1 VESGERRGGGGR
13 RRCARGPARHP
24 PVTRAVDT
32 HPVSEATVDVAD
44 LRHHGGTEGDGADAP
59 LREDIRL
66 LGRVLGEVIG
76 EQSGDDVLALVEST
90 RVEAFRLR
98 RSEVDRVDVAARLTG
113 LDVRS
118 ANHVIRAFS
127 HFSLLA
133 NLAEDL
139 HHERRR
145 RFHRIEGSPPQK
157 GSLAATFE
165 LLDAEHLDADVVAR
179 ELAGAL
185 VSPVV
190 TAHPTEVRRRTIT
203 RVTRQITEL
212 IRRRDRSAPG
222 EADDPAWSA
231 ELERAVLTLWQ
242 TALLRLSRLRLADE
256 IDEALRYYELSLFE
270 VVPAI
275 NAELRRALRERWPS
289 AGLDRP
295 LLLPGSW
302 IGGDRDGNPFVTAEA
317 VRLASTRQAET
328 ALGHHLAELL
338 ALHDELSMSDR
349 LITPTPELAQLAEA
363 SGDDSPFRAD
373 EPYRR
378 ALYGV
383 HARLAATAQRVL
395 GSVPG
400 QAAHAVLEP
409 YATPDELLADLATI
423 DASLRTHGAGALADD
438 RLARLR
444 EAVEVFGF
452 HLAGLDVRQ
461 NSAVHEEVLAELLAW
476 AGVCPDYAALDEEQR
491 VELLVGELRMRRP
504 LVRPDAGLSDLAR
517 GELDVLFAAADQVRA
532 LGPEAIPNYVI
543 SMCESVSDVLEV
555 AVLLKEVGLLDPDRD
570 GGPVCSVGI
579 SPLFETIGDLQH
591 AAETMTAVLG
601 QPLYRALLAN
611 RGDVQEVMLGYSD
624 SNKDGGYLAA
634 NWALYRAE
642 LALVEVARREGIRLR
657 LFHGRGGTVG
667 RGGGP
672 SYDAIRAQPPGA
684 VAGALRITEQGE
696 VIAAKYAEPDRARR
710 NLEAMVA
717 ATLEASLLDVEGLGD
732 DAEPA
737 YALLDDLAAR
747 AQQAYR
753 ALVHETPGFVEWFR
767 AATPIRELAELNI
780 GSRPPS
786 RKAGDSIADLR
797 AIPWVFSWS
806 QARIMLP
813 GWYGTGS
820 ALESWVGG
828 SGERLAR
835 LQELHRR
842 WPFFRSILSN
852 MGMVLAK
859 TDLDLAARY
868 AELVP
873 DEQLRHRVF
882 DQLTAEHERSCRMLL
897 AVTGDDRLL
906 ADNPSL
912 ARSIRNRFPYLE
924 PLHHLQVEMLRRRRG
939 HEGQGGDDDE
949 LVRRN
954 IQLTINGIATALRNS
969 G

>member
-1 VESGERRGGGGR
+1 M
-13 RRCARGPARHP
+13 
-24 PVTRAVDT
+24 
-32 HPVSEATVDVAD
+32 SEATVDVAD
-44 LRHHGGTEGDGADAP
+44 LRHHGGESGDDADAP

-76 EQSGDDVLALVEST
+76 EQSGDDVLELVEAT
-90 RVEAFRLR
+90 RVEAFRVR
-98 RSEVDRVDVAARLTG
+98 RSEVDRAELADRLG
-113 LDVRS
+113 DLDIRS

-145 RFHRIEGSPPQK
+145 RFHRREGSPPQK
-157 GSLAATFE
+157 GSLAATFD
-165 LLDAEHLDADVVAR
+165 LLDAAGLDPDVVAR

-185 VSPVV
+185 VCPVV
-190 TAHPTEVRRRTIT
+190 TAHPTEVRRRTVF
-203 RVTRQITEL
+203 RVQRQVTEL
-212 IRRRDRSAPG
+212 IRRRDRSTPG
-222 EADDPAWSA
+222 EAEDPEWSA

-275 NAELRRALRERWPS
+275 NAELRRALRERWPG
-289 AGLDRP
+289 ADLLPRP
-295 LLLPGSW
+295 MLLPGSW
-302 IGGDRDGNPFVTAEA
+302 IGGDRDGNPFVTADA
-317 VRLASTRQAET
+317 VRRASTRQAET

-338 ALHDELSMSDR
+338 VLHDELSMSDR
-349 LITPTPELAQLAEA
+349 LVTPTPELYRLADA
-363 SGDDSPFRAD
+363 SRDDSRFRAD

-378 ALYGV
+378 ATYGV

-395 GSVPG
+395 GQVPG
-400 QAAHAVLEP
+400 PPPHADLEP
-409 YATPDELLADLATI
+409 YESPDELLADLATI
-423 DASLRTHGAGALADD
+423 DASLRSHGAGALADD

-444 EAVEVFGF
+444 EGVEVFGF
-452 HLAGLDVRQ
+452 HLCGLDMRQ
-461 NSAVHEEVLAELLAW
+461 NSAVHAEVLAELLAW
-476 AGVCPDYAALDEEQR
+476 AGVCPEYAALDEDAR
-491 VELLVGELRMRRP
+491 VALLVGELRMRRP
-504 LVRPDAGLSDLAR
+504 LVRPDAQLSDTAR
-517 GELDVLFAAADQVRA
+517 GELDVLTAAAEQVAA
-532 LGPEAIPNYVI
+532 LGPRAIPNYVI

-555 AVLLKEVGLLDPDRD
+555 AVLLKEVGLLDPGDASSPTHP
-570 GGPVCSVGI
+570 GPTCPVGI
-579 SPLFETIGDLQH
+579 SPLFETIEDLH
-591 AAETMTAVLG
+591 RAAETMTAVLG

-684 VAGALRITEQGE
+684 VSGALRITEQGE

-717 ATLEASLLDVEGLGD
+717 ATLEATLLDVEGLGD
-732 DAEPA
+732 AAEDA
-737 YALLDDLAAR
+737 YTLFDDLAERAR
-747 AQQAYR
+747 AAYR

-767 AATPIRELAELNI
+767 AATPIGELAELNI

-813 GWYGTGS
+813 GWYGTGT
-820 ALESWVGG
+820 ALESWVAGD
-828 SGERLAR
+828 EDRLAR
-835 LQELHRR
+835 LRELHER
-842 WPFFRSILSN
+842 WPFFRTMLSN

-859 TDLDLAARY
+859 TDLGLAARY

-873 DEQLRHRVF
+873 DEELRHRVF
-882 DQLTAEHERSCRMLL
+882 DQVTAEHERSCRMLL
-897 AVTGDDRLL
+897 AITGDDHLL

-939 HEGQGGDDDE
+939 GDDDE

>member
-1 VESGERRGGGGR
+1 M
-13 RRCARGPARHP
+13 
-24 PVTRAVDT
+24 
-32 HPVSEATVDVAD
+32 SEATVDVAD
-44 LRHHGGTEGDGADAP
+44 LRHHGAAEEDATDAP

-90 RVEAFRLR
+90 RVEAFRVR
-98 RSEVDRVDVAARLTG
+98 RSEVDRAELAGRLG
-113 LDVRS
+113 DLDVRS

-133 NLAEDL
+133 NLAEDI

-145 RFHRIEGSPPQK
+145 RFHRREGSPPQK
-157 GSLAATFE
+157 GSLAATFA
-165 LLDAEHLDADVVAR
+165 LLDAERLDPDVVAR
-179 ELAGAL
+179 ELDGAL
-185 VSPVV
+185 VCPVV
-190 TAHPTEVRRRTIT
+190 TAHPTEVRRRTVF
-203 RVTRQITEL
+203 RVQRQVTEL

-222 EADDPAWSA
+222 EAGDREWAA
-231 ELERAVLTLWQ
+231 ELQRAVLTLWQ

-270 VVPAI
+270 VIPAI
-275 NAELRRALRERWPS
+275 NAELRRALRERWPG
-289 AGLDRP
+289 ADLLPRP
-295 LLLPGSW
+295 MLLPGSW
-302 IGGDRDGNPFVTAEA
+302 IGGDRDGNPFVTADA
-317 VRLASTRQAET
+317 VRRASTRQAET

-338 ALHDELSMSDR
+338 VLHDELSMSDR
-349 LITPTPELAQLAEA
+349 LVTPTPALYHLAEA
-363 SGDDSPFRAD
+363 SRDDSRFRAD

-378 ALYGV
+378 ATYGI
-383 HARLAATAQRVL
+383 HARLAATAHRVL
-395 GSVPG
+395 GTVPG
-400 QAAHAVLEP
+400 PPPHARLEP
-409 YATPDELLADLATI
+409 YETPDELLADLATI

-444 EAVEVFGF
+444 EGVEVFGF
-452 HLAGLDVRQ
+452 HLCGLDMRQ

-476 AGVCPDYAALDEEQR
+476 AGVSPDYAALAEDER
-491 VELLVGELRMRRP
+491 VALLVGELRMRRP
-504 LVRPDAGLSDLAR
+504 LVRPDAELSDLAR
-517 GELDVLFAAADQVRA
+517 GELDLLRAAAAQVAA
-532 LGPEAIPNYVI
+532 LGPQAIPNYVI

-555 AVLLKEVGLLDPDRD
+555 AVLLKEVGLLDPDGED
-570 GGPVCSVGI
+570 GPTCPVGI
-579 SPLFETIGDLQH
+579 SPLFETIEDLQG
-591 AAETMTAVLG
+591 AAGTMRAVLD

-642 LALVEVARREGIRLR
+642 LALVELARTEGIRLR

-717 ATLEASLLDVEGLGD
+717 ATLEATLLDVEGLGD
-732 DAEPA
+732 LAEDA
-737 YALLDDLAAR
+737 YTLLDDLAERAR
-747 AQQAYR
+747 AAYR

-767 AATPIRELAELNI
+767 AATPIGELAELNI

-813 GWYGTGS
+813 GWYGTGT
-820 ALESWVGG
+820 ALESWVDGDDA
-828 SGERLAR
+828 RLAR
-835 LQELHRR
+835 LQELHER
-842 WPFFRSILSN
+842 WPFLRTMLSN

-859 TDLDLAARY
+859 TDLGLAARY

-873 DEQLRHRVF
+873 DEELRHRVF
-882 DQLTAEHERSCRMLL
+882 DQVAAEHERSCRMLL
-897 AVTGDDRLL
+897 AVTGDDHLL
-906 ADNPSL
+906 ADNPAL

-939 HEGQGGDDDE
+939 GDDDE

>member
-1 VESGERRGGGGR
+1 M
-13 RRCARGPARHP
+13 
-24 PVTRAVDT
+24 
-32 HPVSEATVDVAD
+32 SEATVDVAD
-44 LRHHGGTEGDGADAP
+44 LRHHGADEGDGTDAP

-76 EQSGDDVLALVEST
+76 EQSGADVLDLVEST
-90 RVEAFRLR
+90 RVEAFRIR
-98 RSEVDRVDVAARLTG
+98 RSEVDRAELAGRLG
-113 LDVRS
+113 DLDVRS

-133 NLAEDL
+133 NLAEDI

-145 RFHRIEGSPPQK
+145 RFHRREGSPPQK
-157 GSLAATFE
+157 GSLAATFD
-165 LLDAEHLDADVVAR
+165 LLDAEPLDPDVVAR
-179 ELAGAL
+179 ELTGAL

-190 TAHPTEVRRRTIT
+190 TAHPTEVRRKTIS
-203 RVTRQITEL
+203 RVQRQVTEL
-212 IRRRDRSAPG
+212 IRRRDLSAPG
-222 EADDPAWSA
+222 AAEDAEWSA
-231 ELERAVLTLWQ
+231 QLQRAVLTLWQ

-256 IDEALRYYELSLFE
+256 IDEALHYYDLSLFQ
-270 VVPAI
+270 VVPAL
-275 NAELRRALRERWPS
+275 NAELRRALRERWPH
-289 AGLDRP
+289 AGLMAQP
-295 LLLPGSW
+295 MLLPGSW
-302 IGGDRDGNPFVTAEA
+302 IGGDRDGNPFVTADA
-317 VRLASTRQAET
+317 VRRASTRQAET
-328 ALGHHLAELL
+328 ALAHHLAELL
-338 ALHDELSMSDR
+338 VLHDELSMSDR
-349 LITPTPELAQLAEA
+349 LVTPTPALYHLAEV
-363 SGDDSPFRAD
+363 SRDDSPFRAD

-378 ALYGV
+378 ALYGI

-400 QAAHAVLEP
+400 QPPHHELAP
-409 YATPDELLADLATI
+409 YEAPEELLADLATI
-423 DASLRTHGAGALADD
+423 DASLRSHGAGALADD
-438 RLARLR
+438 RLTRLR
-444 EAVEVFGF
+444 DAVEVFGF
-452 HLAGLDVRQ
+452 HLCGLDMRQ
-461 NSAVHEEVLAELLAW
+461 NAAVHADVLAELLAW

-504 LVRPDAGLSDLAR
+504 LTRPDAELSETAR
-517 GELDVLFAAADQVRA
+517 GELDVLIAAAEQVGK
-532 LGPEAIPNYVI
+532 LGPRAIPNYVI

-555 AVLLKEVGLLDPDRD
+555 AVLLKEVGLLDPDGED
-570 GGPVCSVGI
+570 GPTCPVGI

-591 AAETMTAVLG
+591 AAQTVSAVLE

-696 VIAAKYAEPDRARR
+696 VIAAKYADPDLARR

-737 YALLDDLAAR
+737 YVLLDDLAER
-747 AQQAYR
+747 AQAAYR
-753 ALVHETPGFVEWFR
+753 ALVHETPGFVDWFR
-767 AATPIRELAELNI
+767 AATPIGELAELNI

-786 RKAGDSIADLR
+786 RKAGTSIADLR

-813 GWYGTGS
+813 GWYGTGT
-820 ALESWVGG
+820 ALEDWVGG
-828 SGERLAR
+828 DDARLAR

-842 WPFFRSILSN
+842 WPFFRTVLSN

-873 DEQLRHRVF
+873 DPVLRVRVF
-882 DQLTAEHERSCRMLL
+882 GEITAEHERTCRMLL

-924 PLHHLQVEMLRRRRG
+924 PLHHLQVEMLRRRRS
-939 HEGQGGDDDE
+939 GDDDE

>member
-1 VESGERRGGGGR
+1 M
-13 RRCARGPARHP
+13 
-24 PVTRAVDT
+24 
-32 HPVSEATVDVAD
+32 SEATVDVAD
-44 LRHHGGTEGDGADAP
+44 LRHHGSSGPDDRADEVP

-76 EQSGDDVLALVEST
+76 EQAGPDVLDLVEST
-90 RVEAFRLR
+90 RVEAFRIR
-98 RSEVDRVDVAARLTG
+98 RSEVDRVELARRLAG

-133 NLAEDL
+133 NLAEDI

-145 RFHRIEGSPPQK
+145 HHHRRAGSPPQQ
-157 GSLAATFE
+157 GSLAATFA
-165 LLDAEHLDADVVAR
+165 LLDEADLPADTVAA

-185 VSPVV
+185 VCPVV
-190 TAHPTEVRRRTIT
+190 TAHPTEVRRKT
-203 RVTRQITEL
+203 VFQVQRQVTEL
-212 IRRRDRSAPG
+212 IRQRDRSADG
-222 EADDPAWSA
+222 DVDAAWTGQLWRS
-231 ELERAVLTLWQ
+231 VLTLWQ
-242 TALLRLSRLRLADE
+242 TALLRLSRLRLQDE
-256 IDEALRYYELSLFE
+256 IDEALRYYELSLFD

-275 NAELRRALRERWPS
+275 NAELRREVEERWPG
-289 AGLDRP
+289 AGLLRRP
-295 LLLPGSW
+295 MLLPGSW

-317 VRLASTRQAET
+317 LRRATTRQAET
-328 ALGHHLAELL
+328 ALGHHLAELAEL
-338 ALHDELSMSDR
+338 RSELSMSDR
-349 LITPTPELAQLAEA
+349 LVTPTAELYSLAEA
-363 SGDDSPFRAD
+363 SRDDSPFRAD

-378 ALYGV
+378 ALTGIS
-383 HARLAATAQRVL
+383 ARLAATADRVL

-400 QAAHAVLEP
+400 GGDPAGLPAYES
-409 YATPDELLADLATI
+409 PDELRADLDVV
-423 DASLRTHGAGALADD
+423 DASLRSHGAGPLADD
-438 RLARLR
+438 RLLRLR

-452 HLAGLDVRQ
+452 HLCGLDMRQ
-461 NSAVHEEVLAELLAW
+461 NSSVHEQVVGELLAW
-476 AGVCPDYAALDEEQR
+476 AGVCDDYAALDEAAR
-491 VELLVGELRMRRP
+491 VELLAGELTLRRP
-504 LVRPDAGLSDLAR
+504 LVRPDAELSAEVR
-517 GELDVLFAAADQVRA
+517 KELDVLVAAAEQVA
-532 LGPEAIPNYVI
+532 LLGPRTIPNYVI

-555 AVLLKEVGLLDPDRD
+555 AVLLKEVGLLDPAGAD
-570 GGPVCSVGI
+570 GPTCPVGI
-579 SPLFETIGDLQH
+579 SPLFETIDDLQ
-591 AAETMTAVLG
+591 AGGATLSAMLD
-601 QPLYRALLAN
+601 QPLYRRLVAS
-611 RGDVQEVMLGYSD
+611 RGDAQEVMLGYSD

-642 LALVEVARREGIRLR
+642 LDLVEVARREGIRLR

-672 SYDAIRAQPPGA
+672 SYEAIRAQPPGA

-696 VIAAKYAEPDRARR
+696 VIAAKYADPDLARR

-717 ATLEASLLDVEGLGD
+717 ATLESTLLDIEGLGADAD
-732 DAEPA
+732 DA

-747 AQQAYR
+747 ARQAYR
-753 ALVHETPGFVEWFR
+753 ELVHETPGFVEWFR
-767 AATPIRELAELNI
+767 AATPIGELASLNI

-806 QARIMLP
+806 QTRIMLP

-828 SGERLAR
+828 SDERLEQLR
-835 LQELHRR
+835 DLHRR
-842 WPFFRSILSN
+842 WPFFRTVLSN

-859 TDLDLAARY
+859 TDLGLAARY

-873 DEQLRHRVF
+873 DEELRARVF
-882 DQLTAEHERSCRMLL
+882 DRITAEHERTCRMTL
-897 AVTGDDRLL
+897 AITGDDDLL

-939 HEGQGGDDDE
+939 GEDDE
-949 LVRRN
+949 LTSRN